1 MWLWSYLNINA
12 LILGISWMA
21 VGFVYL
27 LFLTKFFRQR
37 LRKLHFDDVHHDYKL
52 KERQEKN
59 IPVDA

>member
-1 MWLWSYLNINA
+1 
-12 LILGISWMA
+12 MA

-52 KERQEKN
+52 KESQEKN